1 LFCVG
6 GLIDAKQNATS
17 KTKTLTNARKTYE
30 IEQNQLKHF
39 KSMVFDKN
47 IIRKVEKINDSDA
60 FSNQK
65 WFESKKRKNS
75 KQFFL
80 NNGTRQI
87 I

>member
-1 LFCVG
+1 LCCRF
-6 GLIDAKQNATS
+6 DEQTNATS

-75 KQFFL
+75 KQFF
-80 NNGTRQI
+80 
-87 I
+87 